1 MLVVTKNQGKSYAV
15 IDLKG
20 NAIIEAKY
28 DNIEYL
34 ENTGDFLVTSN
45 NKVGIISSKKRNKST
60 III

>member
-34 ENTGDFLVTSN
+34 ENSGDFF
-45 NKVGIISSKKRNKST
+45 
-60 III
+60 